1 MSSVV
6 GKPGGA
12 IHDRTSEKENSSK
25 ERGHPSSR
33 HVVRGK
39 QARQARGRHAGVSTT
54 EGEEVDGPGFE
65 LEQREG
71 GGAPGGR
78 AGYGRQDPSSAV
90 VTRRAVVGVAAGVA
104 RVWEAGRRAARL
116 MCVVVGVMPAQVA
129 DENGLLLYA
138 VALLVGGGA
147 HIDAVL
153 VVDTAADG
161 EALDETVTHDD
172 GCESGFEVLWFGNIR
187 RR

>member
-1 MSSVV
+1 MI
-6 GKPGGA
+6 GLLKR
-12 IHDRTSEKENSSK
+12 RTRAK
-25 ERGHPSSR
+25 ERGHRTIHPIVNTPATLVWLWHRSR

-54 EGEEVDGPGFE
+54 EGKEVDGPGFE

-104 RVWEAGRRAARL
+104 RVWEAGRGAARL
-116 MCVVVGVMPAQVA
+116 MRVLVGVVPAQVA

-147 HIDAVL
+147 HVDAVL

-161 EALDETVTHDD
+161 EALD
-172 GCESGFEVLWFGNIR
+172 
-187 RR
+187 

>member
-1 MSSVV
+1 M
-6 GKPGGA
+6 GNEP
-12 IHDRTSEKENSSK
+12 
-25 ERGHPSSR
+25 
-33 HVVRGK
+33 
-39 QARQARGRHAGVSTT
+39 ARGAGQTSASGPTAARWSV
-54 EGEEVDGPGFE
+54 EEGGEEVDGPGFE

-104 RVWEAGRRAARL
+104 RVWEAGGGAARL
-116 MCVVVGVMPAQVA
+116 VRVLVGVVPAQVA
-129 DENGLLLYA
+129 DENGLLFYA

-147 HIDAVL
+147 HVDAVL

-161 EALDETVTHDD
+161 VALDETVTHGD
-172 GCESGFEVLWFGNIR
+172 GCESGFEVLWFENIR

>member
-1 MSSVV
+1 M
-6 GKPGGA
+6 
-12 IHDRTSEKENSSK
+12 
-25 ERGHPSSR
+25 
-33 HVVRGK
+33 
-39 QARQARGRHAGVSTT
+39 STT

-187 RR
+187 RRWELSEGFEARRWFSKKIILVMVLDDQGQKERKARNIRTTTTNRHDGMEI

>member
-1 MSSVV
+1 M
-6 GKPGGA
+6 
-12 IHDRTSEKENSSK
+12 
-25 ERGHPSSR
+25 
-33 HVVRGK
+33 VRGK